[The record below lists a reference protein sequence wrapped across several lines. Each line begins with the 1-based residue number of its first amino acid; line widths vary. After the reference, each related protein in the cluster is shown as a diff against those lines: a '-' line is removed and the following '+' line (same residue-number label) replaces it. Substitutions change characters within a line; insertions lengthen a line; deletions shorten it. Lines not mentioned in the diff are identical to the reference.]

1 MKILQINSGCG
12 YGSTGRI
19 VTDLYDIL
27 NEKGHDCL
35 IAYGRGTAP
44 KGYQNYKIDTELEV
58 KCHGL
63 KTRLADS
70 EGFGSKKATE
80 KLIEKVKWYNPDVI
94 HLHNLHGYYINIDV
108 LFHYLANAN
117 KPVLWTLH
125 DCWSFTGHCSHFDD
139 IGCAKWRTGCHDC
152 EQKEDYPASLFLD
165 QSRKNYFKKKELF
178 TSVKR
183 MMIITP
189 SNWLSGLVEESYL
202 QNYPI
207 KVIHT
212 GINLDIFKP
221 TSSDFKKKYH
231 LENKKIIL
239 GVASV
244 WSTSK
249 GLDTFIKLAYI
260 LPSDYQI
267 VLVGMTEKQI
277 QTMPKQ
283 ILGLKRTNSI
293 KVLTDIYTAADLFI
307 NPTVQE
313 VLGLVNLEAL
323 ACGTPVITYNT
334 GGSSECLDESCGQ
347 IVKKGEL
354 DGLVSA
360 ILGFKTIPI
369 ENCIRK
375 SKEFE
380 KKDKFSEYIKSYGEI
395 Q

>member
-1 MKILQINSGCG
+1 
-12 YGSTGRI
+12 
-19 VTDLYDIL
+19 
-27 NEKGHDCL
+27 
-35 IAYGRGTAP
+35 
-44 KGYQNYKIDTELEV
+44 
-58 KCHGL
+58 
-63 KTRLADS
+63 
-70 EGFGSKKATE
+70 
-80 KLIEKVKWYNPDVI
+80 
-94 HLHNLHGYYINIDV
+94 
-108 LFHYLANAN
+108 
-117 KPVLWTLH
+117 
-125 DCWSFTGHCSHFDD
+125 
-139 IGCAKWRTGCHDC
+139 
-152 EQKEDYPASLFLD
+152 
-165 QSRKNYFKKKELF
+165 
-178 TSVKR
+178 
-183 MMIITP
+183 
-189 SNWLSGLVEESYL
+189 
-202 QNYPI
+202 
-207 KVIHT
+207 
-212 GINLDIFKP
+212 
-221 TSSDFKKKYH
+221 
-231 LENKKIIL
+231 
-239 GVASV
+239 
-244 WSTSK
+244 
-249 GLDTFIKLAYI
+249 
-260 LPSDYQI
+260 PSDYQI

-334 GGSSECLDESCGQ
+334 GGSSECLDESCGK